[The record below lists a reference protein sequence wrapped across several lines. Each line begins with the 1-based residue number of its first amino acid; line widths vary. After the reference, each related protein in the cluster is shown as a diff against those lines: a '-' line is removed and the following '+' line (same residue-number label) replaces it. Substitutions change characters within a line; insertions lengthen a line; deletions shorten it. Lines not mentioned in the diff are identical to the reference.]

1 MFLLKGVI
9 IIIII
14 IIIIININI
23 IYGQNKNSGYYTKLK
38 QNPWKVPVMD
48 FSKELFSKFEGY
60 TAGYRPAILPSR
72 STKYELFQMFC

>member
-23 IYGQNKNSGYYTKLK
+23 IYGQNKNSSYYTKLK
-38 QNPWKVPVMD
+38 QNP
-48 FSKELFSKFEGY
+48 
-60 TAGYRPAILPSR
+60 
-72 STKYELFQMFC
+72 